1 MKNATEKK
9 DLFLFVFAGLPI
21 AYEEN

>member
-21 AYEEN
+21 ADEEN